1 MKRDV
6 KNNALLIVWHTM
18 LLNTMFFVPVLVPYF
33 RDALGVDYQGFML
46 CQAIFSGIII
56 LMDVPTGLLADIWT
70 RRTTMI
76 VGTALYAAG
85 EVLLLVVHGF
95 AGAAI
100 AESLLG
106 VAVSLL
112 SGAKMALLYDSME
125 EAGQAEHYRRKQ
137 GFVHGSGLYA
147 TGAGA
152 LFGGWLYEW
161 HHVLP
166 VALSAVMAV
175 LATLVSSVI
184 AEPARHKEAVRR
196 HPLADML
203 ETMRYALHGH
213 KDVAA
218 VILLSGVAFAVT
230 RVIFWAQQPY
240 YMMLGVPT
248 AWFGV
253 FTGVNFLIAG
263 AGGHWGHKLDG
274 KFSDIRTLLGCLFA
288 AFMVCLLGGL
298 LANRAGVALVIAGG
312 AIYGVGWAR
321 TLTAINHMVDSARRA
336 TILSTA
342 NFMLSVFSIPLL
354 ALSGAVEARHGIAAS
369 LLSLAAVAAAGG
381 MAALFLLRGKRTA
394 AASPAP

>member
-1 MKRDV
+1 
-6 KNNALLIVWHTM
+6 
-18 LLNTMFFVPVLVPYF
+18 
-33 RDALGVDYQGFML
+33 
-46 CQAIFSGIII
+46 
-56 LMDVPTGLLADIWT
+56 
-70 RRTTMI
+70 
-76 VGTALYAAG
+76 
-85 EVLLLVVHGF
+85 
-95 AGAAI
+95 
-100 AESLLG
+100 
-106 VAVSLL
+106 
-112 SGAKMALLYDSME
+112 
-125 EAGQAEHYRRKQ
+125 
-137 GFVHGSGLYA
+137 
-147 TGAGA
+147 
-152 LFGGWLYEW
+152 
-161 HHVLP
+161 
-166 VALSAVMAV
+166 LSAVMAV